1 METSSVDAVISI
13 LDKYKCRIIGIT
25 TNATNIYQVS
35 AFSKS
40 IKQKRRNIRVV
51 MGGPQ
56 GSFDDIR
63 VMKDSDCDVVIR
75 HEGDIKLVQIIQ
87 HLQGEFSLSKIKGV
101 TYRDGDMLLR
111 NPDEKEWI
119 DINTLPTPLYAIV
132 KQPEYW
138 ILPVGKNI
146 QEKHAFFSELTYA
159 NNYFMASRGCPYHC
173 SFCVEGIL
181 SNNYRERSAEL
192 VYVDLI
198 SFLDVFQTNVVF
210 MADSTLTSSVKRV
223 REICSIFRKIRN
235 KRKVWW
241 YAEGRV
247 NILYKNLYLIKEMKE
262 AGLLNLQ
269 IGIETGNDG
278 IMRLIHKGITKEQ
291 IKAVAK
297 EVGKLE
303 NLLLVGNIIF
313 GLPGETRE
321 TFQESLS
328 FAQELQDLSDCS
340 MLIASSYFVP
350 FVGTEIRNN
359 LSNYPLTILQ
369 NDFETE
375 EINGFEGPICLPNA
389 IPLEEFEL
397 YKPIFDL
404 QIKQFVTHK
413 IITSSKRVIDKKME
427 FVMNL
432 ASNGINIANHWSS
445 VLFKNIFFQ
454 KYYSCKAQKDT
465 VSPQSTQ
472 ELATAYPFRLWD
484 LDFDDNI
491 KGYRFV
497 SLRGEKI
504 ELSGELRTLW
514 EFASGKLNIQTICES
529 LYPDHPNPNEQLEK
543 VCCLYRKLYDSFAII
558 FKKPLCLE

>member
-1 METSSVDAVISI
+1 
-13 LDKYKCRIIGIT
+13 LKKWR
-25 TNATNIYQVS
+25 
-35 AFSKS
+35 F
-40 IKQKRRNIRVV
+40 
-51 MGGPQ
+51 
-56 GSFDDIR
+56 
-63 VMKDSDCDVVIR
+63 
-75 HEGDIKLVQIIQ
+75 
-87 HLQGEFSLSKIKGV
+87 
-101 TYRDGDMLLR
+101 
-111 NPDEKEWI
+111 
-119 DINTLPTPLYAIV
+119 
-132 KQPEYW
+132 
-138 ILPVGKNI
+138 
-146 QEKHAFFSELTYA
+146 
-159 NNYFMASRGCPYHC
+159 
-173 SFCVEGIL
+173 
-181 SNNYRERSAEL
+181 
-192 VYVDLI
+192 
-198 SFLDVFQTNVVF
+198 
-210 MADSTLTSSVKRV
+210 
-223 REICSIFRKIRN
+223 
-235 KRKVWW
+235 
-241 YAEGRV
+241 
-247 NILYKNLYLIKEMKE
+247 
-262 AGLLNLQ
+262 
-269 IGIETGNDG
+269 
-278 IMRLIHKGITKEQ
+278 
-291 IKAVAK
+291 
-297 EVGKLE
+297 
-303 NLLLVGNIIF
+303 
-313 GLPGETRE
+313 
-321 TFQESLS
+321 
-328 FAQELQDLSDCS
+328 
-340 MLIASSYFVP
+340 
-350 FVGTEIRNN
+350 
-359 LSNYPLTILQ
+359 LQ